1 MALNVGELYA
11 TCDLDTQPFDTGYKR
26 VKGKMDDFG
35 DSAGTAGGRFSAM
48 NNIIQGVFQ
57 GIGQAVMGAI
67 GQVIEFGKQAI
78 VTGIQYNAMME
89 QSEIAW
95 TTILGSAEKAVET
108 MQTLQQLGA
117 ETPFEF
123 EELDSTAKLL
133 NMAGF
138 EGEELFKTLVNVG
151 DAVSAI
157 GGNGEVLEGIGTAIF
172 QMATKGKVSAEEMNQ
187 LAERGIPAWGILADK
202 MGVSTGE
209 LMDMVSS
216 GQMLA
221 DDVIPLLVEGLGE
234 KFGGSMEKQSQT
246 FNGLMSTMRDNFKM
260 MMAEVTKG
268 LTEMIKDYLPIVINL
283 LQDITKWFQ
292 NGGMN
297 DFVDTLQRVG
307 DKLWEVFGP
316 AITPMI
322 EHFKGV
328 LEQIVQFFVGLVNDG
343 TFSTFCEALIN
354 GAQTVSE
361 IFGDIYSVL
370 SEFIRNVLGNAL
382 DIAGP
387 MIEKIVDMFKSVGES
402 LKAFWDEHG
411 QTITAIVQG
420 ILDFITPLITF
431 GLEFLA
437 NTVLGFCNGIK
448 NMIEGALD
456 FIGGIFDTFSALFSG
471 DWNGF
476 WEGIKE
482 ILESA
487 LQFAWG
493 LVETIFNAKILGSIK
508 SFVTGA
514 GNVITG
520 WVNNVKSW
528 FSNMGTNISN
538 IASSSL
544 TQVKN
549 FFSTHLT
556 NVKNVVFNVIGA
568 VKNFFSGGLSAI
580 QGNVS
585 SIFNAITNLGTKIK
599 NVFTGLINSALGWGK
614 DIVKGIA
621 NGITGAIG
629 TAIQAVKNLANSVMG
644 TFKKMLGI
652 KSPSRKFKQFGAW
665 TVEGLGIGVED
676 NLDIAEDMAE
686 AMADALTPDFSH
698 IGFPDLDPNN
708 AFARSANNNNINS
721 SGTNGANDEENRV
734 TIQIDKMEVR
744 NDSDIEKVAHEL
756 YKLQAR
762 QNRGRK

>member
-11 TCDLDTQPFDTGYKR
+11 TCDLDTQPFDTGYKQ

-35 DSAGTAGGRFSAM
+35 DSAGNAGGRFSAM

-108 MQTLQQLGA
+108 MQTLQKLGA

-260 MMAEVTKG
+260 MMAEVTEG
-268 LTEMIKDYLPIVINL
+268 LTEMIKSYLPMVIEL
-283 LQDITKWFQ
+283 LQNITTWFQ

-297 DFVDTLQRVG
+297 EFIGTLQQVG

-322 EHFKGV
+322 EHFKGM

-343 TFSTFCEALIN
+343 TFGTFCQSLMD
-354 GAQTVSE
+354 GAQTVSQ

-370 SEFIRNVLGNAL
+370 SEFMRNVLGNAL
-382 DIAGP
+382 EIAGP
-387 MIEKIVDMFKSVGES
+387 MIQKIVDMFKSVGES

-411 QTITAIVQG
+411 QTIMTIVQG
-420 ILDFITPLITF
+420 ILDFITPIITF

-482 ILESA
+482 ILDGA

-508 SFVTGA
+508 SFITGA

-528 FSNMGTNISN
+528 FSGMGTNISN
-538 IASSSL
+538 IANSSL

-549 FFSTHLT
+549 FFSTHL
-556 NVKNVVFNVIGA
+556 NNAKNIVSNVINA
-568 VKNFFSGGLSAI
+568 VKNFFSNGLSAVK
-580 QGNVS
+580 NSAS
-585 SIFNAITNLGTKIK
+585 SILSSITNLGNKIK
-599 NVFTGLINSALGWGK
+599 STFTGLISGAVNWGK
-614 DIVKGIA
+614 DIVRGIA

-629 TAIQAVKNLANSVMG
+629 TAISAVKNLANSIMNK
-644 TFKKMLGI
+644 FKGMLGI

-698 IGFPDLDPNN
+698 IGFPDLDPNG
-708 AFARSANNNNINS
+708 AFARSVNNNNINS
-721 SGTNGANDEENRV
+721 SDASGANDEENRV

-756 YKLQAR
+756 YKLQTR
-762 QNRGRK
+762 QNRGRR

>member
-11 TCDLDTQPFDTGYKR
+11 TCDLDTKNFTVNYNQ
-26 VKGKMDDFG
+26 VKQKMNDFG
-35 DSAGTAGGRFSAM
+35 DSAPQVGNKFNAM
-48 NNIIQGVFQ
+48 DGIIQGVFQ
-57 GIGQAVMGAI
+57 GIGQAIMGAI
-67 GQVIEFGKQAI
+67 SKVIEFGKQAV

-89 QSEIAW
+89 QSEMAW
-95 TTILGSAEKAVET
+95 TTILGSADKAVET
-108 MQTLQQLGA
+108 MKTLQQLGA
-117 ETPFEF
+117 NTPFEF

-138 EGEELFKTLVNVG
+138 EGEELFKVLVNVG

-209 LMDMVSS
+209 LMDMVST
-216 GQMLA
+216 GKMMA

-260 MMAEVTKG
+260 MMAEATKG
-268 LTEMIKDYLPIVINL
+268 LTELIKSYLPSVINL

-292 NGGMN
+292 NGGMD
-297 DFVDTLQRVG
+297 DFIGKLQAIG
-307 DKLWEVFGP
+307 DKLWEIFGP

-322 EHFKGV
+322 DSFKKSV
-328 LEQIVQFFVGLVNDG
+328 EQIAQFFTGLVNDG
-343 TFSTFCEALIN
+343 TFSTFCDSLMS
-354 GAQTVSE
+354 GAQTISE

-370 SEFIRNVLGNAL
+370 SEFIQNILGKAL
-382 DIAGP
+382 EIAGP
-387 MIEKIVDMFKSVGES
+387 MIQKIVDMFKSVAES

-411 QTITAIVQG
+411 QTIMTIVQG
-420 ILDFITPLITF
+420 ILDFITPIITV

-471 DWNGF
+471 DWSGF
-476 WEGIKE
+476 WDGIKG
-482 ILESA
+482 ILDGA
-487 LQFAWG
+487 LQFIFG
-493 LVETIFNAKILGSIK
+493 LFETIFNAKILGSIK
-508 SFVTGA
+508 SFITGA

-544 TQVKN
+544 NQVKN
-549 FFSTHLT
+549 FFSTHLN
-556 NVKNVVFNVIGA
+556 NVKTIVSNVINSI
-568 VKNFFSGGLSAI
+568 KNFFSNGLSAVKN
-580 QGNVS
+580 NVS
-585 SIFNAITNLGTKIK
+585 SIFNAIKDIGEKIK
-599 NVFTGLINSALGWGK
+599 NVFGNLIGSAWSWGT

-621 NGITGAIG
+621 NGITNSIG
-629 TAIQAVKNLANSVMG
+629 TAITAVKNLANSIMNK
-644 TFKKMLGI
+644 FKNMLGI
-652 KSPSRKFKQFGAW
+652 RSPSRKFKQFGAW

-676 NLDIAEDMAE
+676 NLDIAEDMAG
-686 AMADALTPDFSH
+686 AMADALTPDFSD
-698 IGFPDLDPNN
+698 ISFPDLNPNN
-708 AFARSANNNNINS
+708 FSTPTNNNYPQAN
-721 SGTNGANDEENRV
+721 GTYDATISNGV

-744 NDSDIEKVAHEL
+744 EDADIEKVAHEL
-756 YKLQAR
+756 YKLQMR
-762 QNRGRK
+762 QNRGRR

>member
-11 TCDLDTQPFDTGYKR
+11 TCDLDTQPFDTSYKR

-35 DSAGTAGGRFSAM
+35 DSAGNAGGRFSAM

-268 LTEMIKDYLPIVINL
+268 LTEMIKSYLPAVINL

-292 NGGMN
+292 DGGMN
-297 DFVDTLQRVG
+297 NFVDTLQRVG

-316 AITPMI
+316 AITPII
-322 EHFKGV
+322 EHFKGM
-328 LEQIVQFFVGLVNDG
+328 LEQIVQFFTGLVNDG
-343 TFSTFCEALIN
+343 TFSTFCEALVN

-420 ILDFITPLITF
+420 ILDFITPIITF

-456 FIGGIFDTFSALFSG
+456 FISGIFNTFSALFSG

-482 ILESA
+482 ILDGA

-538 IASSSL
+538 IANSSL

-549 FFSTHLT
+549 FFSTHLNT
-556 NVKNVVFNVIGA
+556 VKNTVSNIINA
-568 VKNFFSGGLSAI
+568 VKSFFSGGLSAI
-580 QGNVS
+580 QNNVS
-585 SIFNAITNLGTKIK
+585 SIFNAITSLGTKIK
-599 NVFTGLINSALGWGK
+599 DVFTGLISNALGWGK
-614 DIVKGIA
+614 DIVRGIA

-629 TAIQAVKNLANSVMG
+629 TAVQAVKNLADSVMG

-698 IGFPDLDPNN
+698 IGFPDLDPNGIAMPRNGSYSQADNTDN
-708 AFARSANNNNINS
+708 ATTDS
-721 SGTNGANDEENRV
+721 NGV

-744 NDSDIEKVAHEL
+744 EDADIQRVAHEL
-756 YKLQAR
+756 YKLQTR
-762 QNRGRK
+762 QKRGRK

>member
-11 TCDLDTQPFDTGYKR
+11 TCDLDTREFDTGYQR
-26 VKGKMDDFG
+26 VRRQMGDFG

-57 GIGQAVMGAI
+57 GIGQAIMGAI
-67 GQVIEFGKQAI
+67 GKVVEFGKQAVI
-78 VTGIQYNAMME
+78 TGIQYNAMME

-138 EGEELFKTLVNVG
+138 DGEELFKTLVNVG

-216 GQMLA
+216 GKMLA

-260 MMAEVTKG
+260 MMAEATKG
-268 LTEMIKDYLPIVINL
+268 LTDLIKSYLPAVIDL
-283 LQDITKWFQ
+283 LQNITTWFQ

-297 DFVDTLQRVG
+297 EFIGTLQQVG
-307 DKLWEVFGP
+307 DKLWEIFGP

-343 TFSTFCEALIN
+343 TFGTFCQSLMD
-354 GAQTVSE
+354 GAQTVST

-370 SEFIRNVLGNAL
+370 SEFMRNVLGNAL
-382 DIAGP
+382 EIAGP
-387 MIEKIVDMFKSVGES
+387 MIQKIVDMFKSVGES
-402 LKAFWDEHG
+402 LKAFWEEHG
-411 QTITAIVQG
+411 QTITSIIQG
-420 ILDFITPLITF
+420 ILDFITPIITF
-431 GLEFLA
+431 ALQFIA
-437 NTVLGFCNGIK
+437 NAVLGFCNGIK

-482 ILESA
+482 ILEGA

-508 SFVTGA
+508 SFITGA

-538 IASSSL
+538 ITNTSL
-544 TQVKN
+544 NTVKT
-549 FFSTHLT
+549 FFRDKLNWIKDWVS
-556 NVKNVVFNVIGA
+556 NIINSIKG
-568 VKNFFSGGLSAI
+568 FFSGGLTAI
-580 QGNVS
+580 KDNVS
-585 SIFNAITNLGTKIK
+585 SIFNAVKNLGGKVK
-599 NVFTGLINSALGWGK
+599 DVFTGLINSALGWGK

-621 NGITGAIG
+621 NGITNSIG
-629 TAIQAVKNLANSVMG
+629 TAITAVKNLANSIMDK
-644 TFKKMLGI
+644 FKGMLGI

-676 NLDIAEDMAE
+676 NLGIAEDMAE
-686 AMADALTPDFSH
+686 AMADALTPDFSD
-698 IGFPDLDPNN
+698 ISFPDLNPNDIPTLRSSDYSQADDPRN
-708 AFARSANNNNINS
+708 ATTDS
-721 SGTNGANDEENRV
+721 SGV

-744 NDSDIEKVAHEL
+744 EDADIERVAREL
-756 YKLQAR
+756 YKLQTR
-762 QNRGRK
+762 QKRGRK

>member
-11 TCDLDTQPFDTGYKR
+11 TCDLDTQPFDTSYKR

-35 DSAGTAGGRFSAM
+35 DSAGNAGGRFSAM

-268 LTEMIKDYLPIVINL
+268 LTEMIKSYLPTVINL

-297 DFVDTLQRVG
+297 EFIGTLQQVG

-316 AITPMI
+316 AITPII
-322 EHFKGV
+322 EHFKGM
-328 LEQIVQFFVGLVNDG
+328 LEQIVQFFAGLVNDG

-402 LKAFWDEHG
+402 LKTFWDEHG
-411 QTITAIVQG
+411 QIIMTIVQG
-420 ILDFITPLITF
+420 ILDFITPIITF

-482 ILESA
+482 ILDGA

-508 SFVTGA
+508 SFITGA

-538 IASSSL
+538 ITNASL
-544 TQVKN
+544 NTVKT
-549 FFSTHLT
+549 FFKDKL
-556 NVKNVVFNVIGA
+556 NWIKNWVSNIINSIKG
-568 VKNFFSGGLSAI
+568 FFSGGLTAI
-580 QGNVS
+580 KDNVS
-585 SIFNAITNLGTKIK
+585 SIFNAVKDLGGKVK
-599 NVFTGLINSALGWGK
+599 NVFTGLIDSALGWGK

-629 TAIQAVKNLANSVMG
+629 TAVQAVKNLADSVMG

-698 IGFPDLDPNN
+698 IGFPDLDPNGIAMPRNGSYSQADNTDN
-708 AFARSANNNNINS
+708 ATTDS
-721 SGTNGANDEENRV
+721 NGV

-744 NDSDIEKVAHEL
+744 EDADIQRVAHEL
-756 YKLQAR
+756 YKLQTR
-762 QNRGRK
+762 QKRGRK